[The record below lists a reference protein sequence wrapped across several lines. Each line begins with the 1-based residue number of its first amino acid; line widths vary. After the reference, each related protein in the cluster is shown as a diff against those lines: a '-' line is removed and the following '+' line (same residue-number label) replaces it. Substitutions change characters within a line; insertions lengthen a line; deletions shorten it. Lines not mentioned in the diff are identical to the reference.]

1 MTASEIRLKNFLALF
16 AAFKARNAHLPDKGM
31 LKLFAQHVGGDDRHF
46 SHIKNGRKGIGHA
59 LARQIE
65 EAEGKPEGWLD
76 REHGGLEPRDL
87 HERAFMETALA
98 LYRTSPAEAQAKM
111 TDFLKTRLGAD

>member
-16 AAFKARNAHLPDKGM
+16 AAFKMKNAHLPDKGM
-31 LKLFAQHVGGDDRHF
+31 LKMWALHVGGDERHF

-65 EAEGKPEGWLD
+65 EAEGLPEGWLD
-76 REHGGLEPRDL
+76 REHGDLEPRDL
-87 HERAFMETALA
+87 HERAFIETALA
-98 LYRTSPAEAQAKM
+98 LYRTSPADAQSKM
-111 TDFLKTRLGAD
+111 TELLKTRLAGR